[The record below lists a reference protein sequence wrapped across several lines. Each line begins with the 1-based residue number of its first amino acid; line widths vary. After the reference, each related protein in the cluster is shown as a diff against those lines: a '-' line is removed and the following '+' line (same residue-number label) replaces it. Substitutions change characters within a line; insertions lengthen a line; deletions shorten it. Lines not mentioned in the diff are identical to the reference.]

1 MVSVAQVGIRQ
12 TNRQIKKSPLK
23 VTKSLK
29 GIDTFLNWLSR
40 RYLSRI
46 VILPDRQFDELLCF
60 FLFYLTC
67 RTTMKV
73 SIVTTFIPR
82 AGFYK

>member
-1 MVSVAQVGIRQ
+1 MVSVAQVGNRE
-12 TNRQIKKSPLK
+12 TNGQIKKSHLK
-23 VTKSLK
+23 VSKSLN
-29 GIDTFLNWLSR
+29 GINTVLNWLSR
-40 RYLSRI
+40 RYLSRL
-46 VILPDRQFDELLCF
+46 VILPNRQFDELTCI

-73 SIVTTFIPR
+73 SILTTFIPR